1 MLEKALEGDA
11 SRGARTQLIHL
22 YDLQCKVCIRCFA
35 CKTIGGNSYGRCA
48 VQDDLT
54 PVFSE
59 IEQAGA
65 IILSSPIYFGT
76 ISGQMKS
83 FMARLLVPY
92 STYTDPPQSFNEL
105 LLLYV
110 PTRPCCR
117 RLQALRKCLM
127 LRNAGHCALNLK
139 GQMVSKLRLPF
150 GTICSS

>member
-1 MLEKALEGDA
+1 M
-11 SRGARTQLIHL
+11 
-22 YDLQCKVCIRCFA
+22 
-35 CKTIGGNSYGRCA
+35 
-48 VQDDLT
+48 QDDLT

-83 FMARLLVPY
+83 FMARLLFPY

-110 PTRPCCR
+110 PTGHV
-117 RLQALRKCLM
+117 AAASKHSE
-127 LRNAGHCALNLK
+127 NASCFEMRGIVH
-139 GQMVSKLRLPF
+139 
-150 GTICSS
+150 